1 MTKFQRKPIYLNSL
15 IWLLVFLPVLQL
27 MQGVCQVQ
35 IMGDLLYWGAEPG
48 KAVVHIVGEWA
59 LFYLVVLLA
68 VRHIK
73 RLGLNLLPYRRRLGL
88 SVFFYALLH
97 MLAYLLLMLGL
108 QWGDLAED
116 IQKRPYILVGA
127 LAIVLLMP
135 LAITSTKAWQKRL
148 KRKWKTLHLL
158 VYPVAILVM
167 VHLWW
172 QVKAEFSLALFI
184 SVLFVSFI
192 GLKISPIL
200 LAYKKTSSNL

>member
-1 MTKFQRKPIYLNSL
+1 MKLFSGKSIYLSSL
-15 IWLLVFLPVLQL
+15 IWLLVFFPL
-27 MQGVCQVQ
+27 MQLAFGIYQIQV
-35 IMGDLLYWGAEPG
+35 IGDLLYWGAEPG

-59 LFYLVVLLA
+59 LMYLAVVLA

-73 RLGLNLLPYRRRLGL
+73 RVGLNLMPYRRRLGL

-108 QWGDLAED
+108 EWSDLAED

-127 LAIVLLMP
+127 LAIVLLVP
-135 LAITSTKAWQKRL
+135 LAVTSTRAWQKRL

-158 VYPVAILVM
+158 VYPVSGLVM
-167 VHLWW
+167 IHLWW
-172 QVKAEFSLALFI
+172 QVKAEFSLALLV

-192 GLKISPIL
+192 VLKFLPIL

>member
-1 MTKFQRKPIYLNSL
+1 MTVFQRKPIYLNSL
-15 IWLLVFLPVLQL
+15 MWLLVFLPLLQL
-27 MQGVCQVQ
+27 MLGIYKVQ

-48 KAVVHIVGEWA
+48 KAVVHIAGEWA
-59 LFYLVVLLA
+59 LFYLVVVLA
-68 VRHIK
+68 IRHIK
-73 RLGLNLLPYRRRLGL
+73 KLGLNLLPYRRRLGL

-108 QWGDLAED
+108 QWRDLAED

-127 LAIVLLMP
+127 LAIVLLLP

-158 VYPVAILVM
+158 VYPIAILVM

-172 QVKAEFSLALFI
+172 QVKAEFLLALLT
-184 SVLFVSFI
+184 SVLFVSFTS
-192 GLKISPIL
+192 LKIYPIL

>member
-1 MTKFQRKPIYLNSL
+1 MTIFQRKPIYLNSL
-15 IWLLVFLPVLQL
+15 MWLLVFLPLLQL
-27 MQGVCQVQ
+27 MLGIYQVQ

-59 LFYLVVLLA
+59 LFYLVVVLA

-73 RLGLNLLPYRRRLGL
+73 KLGLNLLPYRRRLGL

-148 KRKWKTLHLL
+148 KRKWKTLHRL

-192 GLKISPIL
+192 GLKIYPIL